1 MARPDNKSQAQ
12 DEFLEKLVAVN
23 RTAKVV
29 KGGRQFGFTA
39 LTVVGDGAGRVGFG
53 FGKARE
59 VPVAISK
66 AMAQARKNMVN
77 VALKNDTLHFAIKG
91 AHGATMVYMQPASDG
106 TGVIAGGGMRAV
118 LECAGVRNVLAK
130 SYGSRNPINV
140 VRATVNALANVNSP
154 ETIAAKRGKTAR
166 RDPGLIRTELR
177 HGEQT
182 DQGHAGEEPRGP
194 VEEHLGV
201 GTRARPAQAAPD
213 GRSRRHAAE
222 PRNDLR
228 RDHLLKVQE

>member
-1 MARPDNKSQAQ
+1 MARPDNKNQSQ

-91 AHGATMVYMQPASDG
+91 GHGATMVYMQPASDG

-140 VRATVNALANVNSP
+140 VRATMNALTSTQSP
-154 ETIAAKRGKTAR
+154 DEIAAKRGKR
-166 RDPGLIRTELR
+166 
-177 HGEQT
+177 
-182 DQGHAGEEPRGP
+182 
-194 VEEHLGV
+194 VEEILG
-201 GTRARPAQAAPD
+201 
-213 GRSRRHAAE
+213 
-222 PRNDLR
+222 
-228 RDHLLKVQE
+228 

>member
-1 MARPDNKSQAQ
+1 MARPDMKNQAQ

-77 VALKNDTLHFAIKG
+77 VALKNDTLHFAMNG
-91 AHGATMVYMQPASDG
+91 EHGATKVYMQPASDG

-140 VRATVNALANVNSP
+140 VRATVNALANARSP
-154 ETIAAKRGKTAR
+154 EDVAAKRGKT
-166 RDPGLIRTELR
+166 
-177 HGEQT
+177 
-182 DQGHAGEEPRGP
+182 
-194 VEEHLGV
+194 VEEILG
-201 GTRARPAQAAPD
+201 
-213 GRSRRHAAE
+213 
-222 PRNDLR
+222 
-228 RDHLLKVQE
+228 

>member
-1 MARPDNKSQAQ
+1 MARADKGQSQ
-12 DEFLEKLVAVN
+12 DELVEKLVAVN

-66 AMAQARKNMVN
+66 AMTQARKSMVT
-77 VALKNDTLHFAIKG
+77 VALRNDTLYYAVKG
-91 AHGATMVYMQPASDG
+91 VHGATRVLMQPASEG

-118 LECAGVRNVLAK
+118 LECAGIRNVLAK

-140 VRATVNALANVNSP
+140 VRATVNALAKIRSP
-154 ETIAAKRGKTAR
+154 EDIAAKRGKS
-166 RDPGLIRTELR
+166 L
-177 HGEQT
+177 
-182 DQGHAGEEPRGP
+182 EEITG
-194 VEEHLGV
+194 
-201 GTRARPAQAAPD
+201 
-213 GRSRRHAAE
+213 
-222 PRNDLR
+222 
-228 RDHLLKVQE
+228 